1 MSDKKKNTT
10 DKKISARKSTK
21 PKEKKLNEKISELEE
36 QLKEAEDKILR
47 IHAEYDN
54 YRKRAARELAETRS
68 YVKADTLTPI
78 LNVFDHFKMAVDAMD
93 QTDDMKVVKDGMKM
107 ISSEFD
113 KAMDDLGLE
122 ELNAIGKQFDPN
134 YHEAVANEESE
145 EEEEGTVIKQWRC
158 GYKIGDRLLRPA
170 TVVVS
175 TGKANK
181 EE

>member
-1 MSDKKKNTT
+1 MSDKKKNTA
-10 DKKISARKSTK
+10 DKKTTARKSSK
-21 PKEKKLNEKISELEE
+21 SKEKKLNEKIAALEE

-47 IHAEYDN
+47 LHAEYDN
-54 YRKRAARELAETRS
+54 YRKRAARELMETRS
-68 YVKADTLTPI
+68 YVKADTLLPI

-93 QTDDMKVVKDGMKM
+93 KTDDMNVVREGMKM
-107 ISSEFD
+107 ISSEFE

-122 ELNAIGKQFDPN
+122 ELNAVGEQFDPN
-134 YHEAVANEESE
+134 YHEAVANEES

-175 TGKANK
+175 TGKINK